1 VCGTEDGWENRWV
14 VSDWKKDESTA
25 GVWNHTSGKWN
36 GDPNDKGIF
45 FLVLLNF
52 WCFKVCSVWLIFLIL
67 TCWCRY
73 PNKWRLQVLC
83 YFSWVPW
90 IQQQG
95 SDTCFPI
102 LRQAWAKA
110 WLWWWLPEV
119 AQWWSWPEEIW
130 WWYPVQVSSIS
141 NRSPKGF
148 FLLML
153 LLLLL
158 LLLCMSK
165 LIDLAFYGLLQYHVW
180 TRYLWIQHQES
191 SCHS

>member
-1 VCGTEDGWENRWV
+1 MRTPPGSGTILLEN
-14 VSDWKKDESTA
+14 
-25 GVWNHTSGKWN
+25 GKETLMT
-36 GDPNDKGIF
+36 KVF
-45 FLVLLNF
+45 FFSSVEF

-141 NRSPKGF
+141 NCNPTGF
-148 FLLML
+148 FLL

-165 LIDLAFYGLLQYHVW
+165 LTDLAFYGLLQYHVW
-180 TRYLWIQHQES
+180 TRYLWTQHQES